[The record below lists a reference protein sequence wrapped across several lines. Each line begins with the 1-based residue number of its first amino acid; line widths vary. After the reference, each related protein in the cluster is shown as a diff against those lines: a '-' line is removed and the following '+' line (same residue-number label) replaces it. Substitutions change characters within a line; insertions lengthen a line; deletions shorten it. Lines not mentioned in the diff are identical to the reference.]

1 MGRTPI
7 FVRRRC
13 RFRVLA
19 AHHSHSIRFVFQRF
33 IMINVSSE
41 HKKISKKVDNT
52 EKPFAWNE
60 TISTPSA
67 RVTARLSR
75 LDTSQYR

>member
-1 MGRTPI
+1 
-7 FVRRRC
+7 
-13 RFRVLA
+13 
-19 AHHSHSIRFVFQRF
+19 
-33 IMINVSSE
+33 
-41 HKKISKKVDNT
+41 VDNT